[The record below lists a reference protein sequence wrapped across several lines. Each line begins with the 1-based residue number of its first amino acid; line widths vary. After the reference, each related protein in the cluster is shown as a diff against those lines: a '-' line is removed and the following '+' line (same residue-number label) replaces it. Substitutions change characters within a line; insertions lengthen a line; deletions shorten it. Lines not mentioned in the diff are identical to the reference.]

1 MLTREQLIRP
11 RTQVVKL
18 EEGTII
24 IRALTAGEAFEYRG
38 KDLGREAIFG
48 LLALAIC
55 DPVLTAEDI
64 ASLPVATM
72 NEITR
77 AVFTLNALGDK
88 AIAEAADEL
97 KQTAPGDSIT
107 NSP

>member
-11 RTQVVKL
+11 RTQVVTL
-18 EEGTII
+18 EEGTIV

-55 DPVLTAEDI
+55 EPTLTAEDI
-64 ASLPVATM
+64 ASLPVAVV

-77 AVFTLNALGDK
+77 AVFTFNALGEK
-88 AIAEAADEL
+88 AVAEAADEL
-97 KQTAPGDSIT
+97 KKTAPGASIS